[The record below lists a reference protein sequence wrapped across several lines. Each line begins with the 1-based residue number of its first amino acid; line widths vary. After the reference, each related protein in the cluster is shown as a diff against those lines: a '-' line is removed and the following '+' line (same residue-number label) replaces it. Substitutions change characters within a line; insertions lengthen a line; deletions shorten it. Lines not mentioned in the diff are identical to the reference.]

1 MIFGPSK
8 SVRGSD
14 GGASPA
20 TSDGTS
26 DEAVEERP
34 RAEGLTGQVVRG
46 VLWTYVSFAGSKLLV
61 FASTVILARLLVPSE
76 FGQVG
81 FALLVISYMDTVG
94 DFGVSSALIYE
105 RKRPDEAADVSF
117 VISIATGL
125 LWFTTAL
132 LGAPLVA
139 DFFNEPAVEP
149 IMRVMGVVFVI
160 NSLGNTH
167 DALLR
172 RELEFKKRL
181 VPDFAMALLKG
192 VCSVVLALQ
201 GWGAW
206 SLVYGQLA
214 GTAVSTL
221 ALWLVVPWRPSWR
234 VSAGVARGML
244 SYGFKIV
251 SVNVLSA
258 VIHHADFLIV
268 GRVLGSAALGFY
280 SLAYRTPELFIT
292 MVVWAVGK
300 VAFPVYSKLQ
310 DDTPALQRAFLV
322 TLRYLSLI
330 TLPAGVGLAALG
342 AALVTFFYGETWAP
356 SIPVLQALALAGCLR
371 SLGSHAGDIYKA
383 TGRPGV
389 LTKLGLLRAAVLIPA
404 LLWGA
409 RYGIFGVALAQLI
422 VTGATTLLN
431 LYIAARI
438 LSLPVSSLLR
448 EFVPAAL
455 SSAVMFL
462 GLRLLLPAL
471 SASPRW
477 VYLAVAI
484 GAGFGVYVLSV
495 RLISRET
502 IEDARATVMTSLRR
516 AA

>member
-1 MIFGPSK
+1 
-8 SVRGSD
+8 
-14 GGASPA
+14 
-20 TSDGTS
+20 
-26 DEAVEERP
+26 
-34 RAEGLTGQVVRG
+34 
-46 VLWTYVSFAGSKLLV
+46 
-61 FASTVILARLLVPSE
+61 
-76 FGQVG
+76 
-81 FALLVISYMDTVG
+81 MDTVG

-125 LWFTTAL
+125 LWFVTAL
-132 LGAPLVA
+132 LAAPLVA
-139 DFFNEPAVEP
+139 YFFNDPAVEP
-149 IMRVMGVVFVI
+149 IMRVMGFVFVI

-192 VCSVVLALQ
+192 VCSVVLALR

-214 GTAVSTL
+214 GTAVATL
-221 ALWLVVPWRPSWR
+221 ALWAVVPWRPSWR

-244 SYGFKIV
+244 SYGVKIV

-258 VIHHADFLIV
+258 VIHHVDFLIV

-280 SLAYRTPELFIT
+280 TLAYRTPELFIT

-310 DDTPALQRAFLV
+310 DDTPALRRAFLV

-356 SIPVLQALALAGCLR
+356 
-371 SLGSHAGDIYKA
+371 
-383 TGRPGV
+383 
-389 LTKLGLLRAAVLIPA
+389 
-404 LLWGA
+404 
-409 RYGIFGVALAQLI
+409 
-422 VTGATTLLN
+422 
-431 LYIAARI
+431 
-438 LSLPVSSLLR
+438 
-448 EFVPAAL
+448 
-455 SSAVMFL
+455 
-462 GLRLLLPAL
+462 
-471 SASPRW
+471 
-477 VYLAVAI
+477 
-484 GAGFGVYVLSV
+484 
-495 RLISRET
+495 
-502 IEDARATVMTSLRR
+502 
-516 AA
+516 